1 MAREA
6 LGQER
11 FPGAEKIVLITHRRR
26 HVKITHTFEIF
37 LFVCLYL
44 SQILR
49 VLPRALAPGLRSGV
63 RDLKLA
69 VLRYV
74 LTCQVCPAI
83 HGTQRRSMSLP
94 TEKPWLSQ
102 ATRANQAWAA
112 RAQASLPRPLLL
124 LPSPPQRLLD
134 CFSGRNVLEQVSK
147 EPPFRQIPSLP
158 ASSNLN
164 GPN

>member
-37 LFVCLYL
+37 LFVCLCL

-49 VLPRALAPGLRSGV
+49 VHPRALAPGLRSGV

-74 LTCQVCPAI
+74 LTCQVCPAT
-83 HGTQRRSMSLP
+83 HWNPAAEYVVVNRKAMVVSSNASQSGLGRQSASVLTKTSTPPAKSTTTSL
-94 TEKPWLSQ
+94 
-102 ATRANQAWAA
+102 
-112 RAQASLPRPLLL
+112 
-124 LPSPPQRLLD
+124 RLL
-134 CFSGRNVLEQVSK
+134 FWEQRPRTGIKGAS
-147 EPPFRQIPSLP
+147 IPTNTFPTCLFQS
-158 ASSNLN
+158 
-164 GPN
+164 